1 MMLRYDGTNTTG
13 IFQVRFQQTMYY
25 IVTDKG
31 KQIPYPQL
39 DKKWKEGVLVVA
51 KNVFNIPSTRSTSN
65 DRVLPEESR
74 NKRQRTA
81 DVDPDPL
88 AIDANHLESRELVLR
103 PVQVLLPG
111 PVDKGQGWNHN

>member
-1 MMLRYDGTNTTG
+1 MMSCKDGSNTTTG
-13 IFQVRFQQTMYY
+13 KLQMRFQQTIMYC

-31 KQIPYPQL
+31 NQIPYPQL
-39 DKKWKEGVLVVA
+39 DKKWKEGVLAVA

-88 AIDANHLESRELVLR
+88 AIDANHLENREQVSA
-103 PVQVLLPG
+103 PVHDSPNDLHQ
-111 PVDKGQGWNHN
+111 